1 MSHFLDKLN
10 EAQRNAVTHLD
21 GPMMVL
27 AGAGSGKTRVLTYRI
42 AYLIEQ
48 GVDPFGIL
56 ALTFTNKASREMRK
70 RIEDLIGS
78 EARNL
83 WMGTFHSV
91 FARILRS
98 EADALGYPKSF
109 TIYDTDDTK
118 SLIKSIVK
126 EMGLNKDNYKPS
138 QIYSKISGLKN
149 SFTTVREYLEDESA
163 KLEDRNSGKPK
174 FGDIYREYVARC
186 FKAGAMDF
194 DDILLKTYELFNTKP
209 DRLNK
214 YQHLFKF
221 IMVDEYQ
228 DTNSVQYMIIK
239 KLAAVS
245 RNVCVVGDDAQ
256 SIYAFRGANIKNIL
270 NFEHD
275 YPEFKLYKLEQN
287 YRSTQVIVDAASSVI
302 KNNREQLKKEIWTDN
317 DLGDKIRVFK
327 ASSDGDEGRIVSSS
341 IFETKMNEQAK
352 NSDFAILYRT
362 NSQSRSFE
370 ESLRK
375 LNIFYRI
382 VGGLSFYQRKEI
394 KDLLAY
400 CRVVINPKDEEAV
413 KRVINYPTRGIG
425 PTTMDKVN
433 VLSRETEQPIWYVLE
448 NIKNLGFS
456 AAVCNKVDGFVQ
468 MIKSF
473 NLRLGEKNAYEMVL
487 EIAKA
492 SGIMK
497 KLFEDKSIEGI
508 SRYDNLQELLAG
520 IQEFVEKEDQ
530 EDKSLP
536 GFMQD
541 VALLT
546 DADSQNDDEDKVTL
560 MTVHAAKGLEFPY
573 VYVVGLEENLFPSQ
587 LSLQSRAELEEERRL
602 FYVALT
608 RAEKKATLSFA
619 EQRFRWG
626 QLVFGEPS
634 RFIDEL
640 DSTLLHYE
648 VNEQNGH
655 GSSLRAESGFRLPK
669 PKAEKAPQIPSRF
682 KPASAVQ
689 SFKPTTDANYE
700 IGQKVEH
707 ARFGSGIIEN
717 IEGVKGNE
725 KATINFN
732 DFGQKLILLK
742 FAKLRIK

>member
-10 EAQRNAVTHLD
+10 EAQRSAVTHVD

-42 AYLIEQ
+42 AYLIDQ
-48 GVDPFGIL
+48 GVDPFNIL
-56 ALTFTNKASREMRK
+56 SLTFTNKASREMRN
-70 RIEDLIGS
+70 RIESLIGS

-98 EADALGYPKSF
+98 EADALGYPKNF

-118 SLIKSIVK
+118 SLIKTIVK

-138 QIYSKISGLKN
+138 QIYNKISGLKN

-174 FGDIYREYVARC
+174 FGDVYREYVGRC

-194 DDILLKTYELFNTKP
+194 DDILLKTYELFDTKP

-221 IMVDEYQ
+221 VLVDEYQ
-228 DTNSVQYMIIK
+228 DTNSVQYLIIK
-239 KLAAVS
+239 KLAAVN

-256 SIYAFRGANIKNIL
+256 SIYAFRGANIRNIL

-287 YRSTQVIVDAASSVI
+287 YRSTKVIVDAASSVI
-302 KNNREQLKKEIWTDN
+302 KNNREQLKKEIWTQN

-327 ASSDGDEGRIVSSS
+327 ASSDGDEGRIVASA
-341 IFETKMNEQAK
+341 IFETKMNEQAR
-352 NSDFAILYRT
+352 NADFAILYRT

-394 KDLLAY
+394 KDLLGY

-425 PTTMDKVN
+425 PTTMDRVMI
-433 VLSRETEQPIWYVLE
+433 LSRESGQPIWSILE
-448 NIKNLGFS
+448 TVRDLGFS
-456 AAVCNKVDGFVQ
+456 SAVCNKIEGFVQ

-473 NLRLGEKNAYEMVL
+473 SVQAQEKNAYDLML

-520 IQEFVEKEDQ
+520 VQEFVEKEEQ
-530 EDKSLP
+530 EDKSLA

-546 DADSQNDDEDKVTL
+546 DADSQDDSEDKVTL

-608 RAEKKATLSFA
+608 RAEKQATLSFA

-648 VNEQNGH
+648 VNESGTR
-655 GSSLRAESGFRLPK
+655 GSDFSSPSGFKLPK
-669 PKAEKAPQIPSRF
+669 PKNADTQKVPSRF

-689 SFKPTTDANYE
+689 SFKPTDNQNYE

-707 ARFGSGIIEN
+707 ARFGSGVIEK
-717 IEGVKGNE
+717 IEGATGNE
-725 KATINFN
+725 KATINFH

-742 FAKLRIK
+742 FAKLRII

>member
-1 MSHFLDKLN
+1 MNHFLDKLN
-10 EAQRNAVTHLD
+10 EAQRTAVMHVD

-27 AGAGSGKTRVLTYRI
+27 AGAGSGKTRVLTFRI
-42 AYLIEQ
+42 AYLIEK
-48 GVDPFGIL
+48 GVDPFNIL
-56 ALTFTNKASREMRK
+56 SLTFTNKASREMRD
-70 RIEDLIGS
+70 RIEKVIGS
-78 EARNL
+78 GARGL

-98 EADALGYPKSF
+98 EADALGYPKNF

-126 EMGLNKDNYKPS
+126 EMQLSKDTYKPG

-149 SFTTVREYLEDESA
+149 SFTSVGDYLKDENA
-163 KLEDRNSGKPK
+163 QIEDRKSGKPK
-174 FGDIYREYVARC
+174 FADIYREYVARC
-186 FKAGAMDF
+186 YKAGAMDF

-221 IMVDEYQ
+221 VLVDEYQ

-239 KLAAVS
+239 KLAAVH

-287 YRSTQVIVDAASSVI
+287 YRSTKVIVDAASSVI

-317 DLGDKIRVFK
+317 DIGDKIRVFK
-327 ASSDGDEGRIVSSS
+327 ASSDGDEGRIIASS
-341 IFETKMNEQAK
+341 IFETKMNEQAR

-400 CRVVINPKDEEAV
+400 CRVIINPKDEEAV

-425 PTTMDKVN
+425 PTTMDGVN
-433 VLSRETEQPIWYVLE
+433 ILSRESGQSIWQILE
-448 NIKNLGFS
+448 NIKELGFS
-456 AAVCNKVDGFVQ
+456 GAVCNKVDGFVQ

-473 NLRLGEKNAYEMVL
+473 NTNMAEKNAYEMVL
-487 EIAKA
+487 EISKA

-508 SRYDNLQELLAG
+508 ARYDNLQELLAG

-530 EDKSLP
+530 EDKSLA

-546 DADSQNDDEDKVTL
+546 DADSQNDDDDKVTL
-560 MTVHAAKGLEFPY
+560 MTVHGAKGLEFPF

-608 RAEKKATLSFA
+608 RAEKKATLSYA

-640 DSTLLHYE
+640 DSSLLHYE
-648 VNEQNGH
+648 VNELG
-655 GSSLRAESGFRLPK
+655 GRGGDSKAESGFRLPK
-669 PKAEKAPQIPSRF
+669 PKTEKTPPIPSRF
-682 KPASAVQ
+682 KQVSALQ
-689 SFKPTTDANYE
+689 SFKPSENVDYE

-707 ARFGSGIIEN
+707 ARFGAGIIDK
-717 IEGVKGNE
+717 IEGEKGNE

-742 FAKLRIK
+742 FAKLRII